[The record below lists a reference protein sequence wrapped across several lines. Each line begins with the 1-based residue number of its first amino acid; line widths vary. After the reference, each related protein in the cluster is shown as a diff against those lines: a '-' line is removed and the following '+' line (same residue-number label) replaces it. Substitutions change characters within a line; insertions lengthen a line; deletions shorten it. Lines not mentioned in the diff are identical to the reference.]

1 MSFFVMLCIVFYACV
16 QAAVVM
22 RNDGFIGSM
31 LSNILENDMGM
42 FLSNEIA
49 DKSLYEDLEEEEIL
63 IGYVK
68 KEIDMEWLE
77 KVGKKQV
84 L

>member
-1 MSFFVMLCIVFYACV
+1 
-16 QAAVVM
+16 M

-49 DKSLYEDLEEEEIL
+49 DKSLYEDLEEEDL
-63 IGYVK
+63 QLGYVK
-68 KEIDMEWLE
+68 KEIDMEWEE
-77 KVGKKQV
+77 KVGKKKV
-84 L
+84 I

>member
-1 MSFFVMLCIVFYACV
+1 MLCIVFYACV
-16 QAAVVM
+16 HAAVVM

-49 DKSLYEDLEEEEIL
+49 DKSLYEDLEEE
-63 IGYVK
+63 
-68 KEIDMEWLE
+68 
-77 KVGKKQV
+77 
-84 L
+84 